1 MEPTTLALAI
11 ATIFLTKALEKSGEN
26 FSDGLTK
33 KVGDALAKI
42 RKHSP
47 ETATAITAA
56 DPQVL
61 NLNKTVL
68 EQIPPDPIFAELVD
82 TADAEKNTTFQEK
95 LQAVK
100 TGRIV
105 QVMAS
110 EIEATNLKAK
120 SMKQTAPHAA
130 DSVEQTMLKNVK
142 ATGDIDLGDLTQ
154 EA

>member
-1 MEPTTLALAI
+1 MEPTTLAIAI

-33 KVGDALAKI
+33 KVGDAIAKI

-47 ETATAITAA
+47 ETATALTAG
-56 DPQVL
+56 DPQAL
-61 NLNKTVL
+61 NLDKTVL

-82 TADAEKNTTFQEK
+82 TADAEKNATFQEK
-95 LQAVK
+95 LQAAK
-100 TGRIV
+100 AGRIV
-105 QVMAS
+105 QVMAN

-120 SMKQTAPHAA
+120 SMQQKAPLAA
-130 DSVEQTMLKNVK
+130 DSKEQRMLENVK